1 MSVILAPT
9 RPGATARARPWRPV
23 LSVWLSALVHVG
35 ALACAAVQP
44 ELWRWALGAIVANH
58 LLLAAAVLWPR
69 GTVVGPNLV
78 RLPPAA
84 AARNEISLNFDDGP
98 DPEVT
103 PRVLEVLDRYRV
115 RASFFCIG
123 RKAAAFPELVWEIVR
138 RGHSVENHSHRHS
151 LAFAFY
157 GYSSLKQEVE
167 ASQRTIAGISGRPP
181 AFFRAPAGFRSPL
194 LDPVMAACGLR
205 YVSWTRRGFDTVSC
219 DADTVLGRL
228 AKGFAPGDI
237 LLMHDSGSACTSAG
251 EPVVLAVLPRLLEL
265 AAARGFKPVTL
276 AQAFRDEFAG

>member
-1 MSVILAPT
+1 MSAILD
-9 RPGATARARPWRPV
+9 RARPDATAHARRWKPAP
-23 LSVWLSALVHVG
+23 SVWLSVMVHIG

-44 ELWRWALGAIVANH
+44 ELWRWAVAAIVANH

-103 PRVLEVLDRYRV
+103 PRVLEILDRYRV

-123 RKAAAFPELVWEIVR
+123 RKAAAFPELVRETVR

-157 GYSSLKQEVE
+157 GYWSLKREVE
-167 ASQRTIAGISGRPP
+167 ASQRAIAGISGRLP

-205 YVSWTRRGFDTVSC
+205 YVSWTRRGFDTISG
-219 DADTVLGRL
+219 DADAVLERL
-228 AKGFAPGDI
+228 ANGFASGDI
-237 LLMHDSGSACTSAG
+237 LLMHDSGSARTSAG
-251 EPVVLAVLPRLLEL
+251 DPVVLVVLPRLLEL

-276 AQAFRDEFAG
+276 AQACRDEFAG